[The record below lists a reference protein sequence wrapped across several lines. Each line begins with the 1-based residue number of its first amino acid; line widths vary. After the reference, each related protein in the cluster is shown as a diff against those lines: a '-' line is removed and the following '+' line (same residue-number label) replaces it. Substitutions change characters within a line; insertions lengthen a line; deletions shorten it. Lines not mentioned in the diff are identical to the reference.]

1 MGHPRKIRSKYSGPS
16 HPWKADRLEKEK
28 ILVEKFGLKNKTE
41 LWKAEAK
48 LKRMKATA
56 KLATARRD
64 AQSFIEEKQLLE
76 RAVRMGILNPGA
88 GLLDLL
94 SLESESILARRLQT
108 VVSNLGLARTVKQAR
123 QFIVHNHILVS
134 GKVVSI
140 PSYIVK
146 KEEEG
151 KIIFSEKSALASIE
165 HPERTIKKEEV
176 HAMPVKAQEVKP
188 EAPQVKP
195 EENKK
200 EDKPKKASKTKESKE
215 EPKK

>member
-28 ILVEKFGLKNKTE
+28 VLVERFGLKNKTE
-41 LWKAEAK
+41 LWKMDSK
-48 LKRMKATA
+48 LKTMKTTA

-88 GLLDLL
+88 SLLDLL
-94 SLESESILARRLQT
+94 SLETENILGRRLQS
-108 VVSNLGLARTVKQAR
+108 VVFNLGLARTVKQAR
-123 QFIVHNHILVS
+123 QFIVHNHILVN

-146 KEEEG
+146 KDEEG
-151 KIIFSEKSALASIE
+151 KIVFSEKSALASVD
-165 HPERTIKKEEV
+165 HPERTVKKEEV
-176 HAMPVKAQEVKP
+176 HAVPPKAPVAEEKKESPKQEV
-188 EAPQVKP
+188 
-195 EENKK
+195 KK
-200 EDKPKKASKTKESKE
+200 EDKPHSNKKEAKQ
-215 EPKK
+215 